1 MVLLEESEPK
11 IPNSP
16 DYYKHIEQYIAVE
29 DHFRHDKCDM
39 LIVLFVV

>member
-16 DYYKHIEQYIAVE
+16 DYYCYSWQTQSTVVGLA
-29 DHFRHDKCDM
+29 R
-39 LIVLFVV
+39 LFWKILQDVV